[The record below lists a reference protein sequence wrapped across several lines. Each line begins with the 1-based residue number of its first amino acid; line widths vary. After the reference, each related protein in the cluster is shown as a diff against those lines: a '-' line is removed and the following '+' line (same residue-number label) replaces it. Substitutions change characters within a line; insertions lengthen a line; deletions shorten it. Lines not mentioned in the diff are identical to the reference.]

1 MRKKK
6 TYVFT
11 KNVLENLKEIKEI
24 TQQSETQIISDA
36 LSYYLHHIKKQEEL
50 ISKLDF
56 ILEKIEKLSLEL
68 GRCQERVRYLE
79 DRVKDSK
86 GKNS

>member
-11 KNVLENLKEIKEI
+11 KNVLENLEEIKEI

-36 LSYYLHHIKKQEEL
+36 LS
-50 ISKLDF
+50 
-56 ILEKIEKLSLEL
+56 
-68 GRCQERVRYLE
+68 
-79 DRVKDSK
+79 
-86 GKNS
+86 

>member
-6 TYVFT
+6 TYVFP
-11 KNVLENLKEIKEI
+11 KNVLENLEEIKEI

-56 ILEKIEKLSLEL
+56 ILEKIENLSIEL
-68 GRCQERVRYLE
+68 GRCQERVRHLE
-79 DRVKDSK
+79 EKFKDCK
-86 GKNS
+86 ENNS